1 MGNSP
6 SQEAS
11 TLREEIGFQQ
21 AILESL
27 ANAQDTYSEGARI
40 RARLEIQ
47 LFVERLRKLEGMFFS
62 LGTLGLA
69 C

>member
-11 TLREEIGFQQ
+11 TLREEIGFQR

-47 LFVERLRKLEGMFFS
+47 LFVERLRKLEGMFF
-62 LGTLGLA
+62 LLTH
-69 C
+69 